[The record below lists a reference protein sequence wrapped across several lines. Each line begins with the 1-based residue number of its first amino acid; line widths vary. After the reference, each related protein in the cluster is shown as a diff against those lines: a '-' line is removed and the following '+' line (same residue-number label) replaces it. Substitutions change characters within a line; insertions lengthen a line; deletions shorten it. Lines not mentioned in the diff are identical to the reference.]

1 MSEINLQK
9 HLATSYC
16 PSEIFKNALVMC
28 SVVSIVFFFFNHNHG
43 TYAVMFLPFNTRKEI
58 FIFNNCMNLRVN
70 KYSFYFSC
78 PLLSFGKFLTLAR
91 AAVKSDWYLQV
102 MYTGRVAER
111 MSGYFTVLIFFFNVL
126 FQIGGVIKKK

>member
-1 MSEINLQK
+1 
-9 HLATSYC
+9 
-16 PSEIFKNALVMC
+16 
-28 SVVSIVFFFFNHNHG
+28 
-43 TYAVMFLPFNTRKEI
+43 
-58 FIFNNCMNLRVN
+58 MNLRVN
-70 KYSFYFSC
+70 KYSFYFLC

-126 FQIGGVIKKK
+126 FQIGGVIKKKK